1 MDWAAAID
9 RNRNALIAVVE
20 TLFRMLG
27 LAGDATLARLQPH
40 LRRKVLRLLRP
51 AESACRRLI
60 VIAARGLALPPP
72 PVARV
77 KPLGQNRQG
86 ASCAGPLN
94 RAAPGLQAL

>member
-60 VIAARGLALPPP
+60 VIAARGLALQPLPA
-72 PVARV
+72 ARP
-77 KPLGQNRQG
+77 KPLAKTGKAPPAPGRV
-86 ASCAGPLN
+86 N